1 MKTIVVGVDGS
12 EHSIA
17 ALRWAVEEARLRQAR
32 VLAVYAWR
40 PPHVSTA
47 HEALH
52 VLEVELDLG
61 QEARE
66 LLKTIVAEAV
76 PGTDVEI
83 EQVVSEG
90 SAASALLDAAEGADL
105 LVVGSRGRGGFTG
118 LLLGSVSQQVAQHA
132 RCPVVVVRPPVE

>member
-12 EHSIA
+12 DHSIA
-17 ALRWAVEEARLRQAR
+17 ALRWGVEEARLRRAR

-40 PPHVSTA
+40 LPHVTTA

-52 VLEVELDLG
+52 VLEVDLDLG

-66 LLKTIVAEAV
+66 LLKTIVAQAV

-90 SAASALLDAAEGADL
+90 SAAPALLAAAERADL